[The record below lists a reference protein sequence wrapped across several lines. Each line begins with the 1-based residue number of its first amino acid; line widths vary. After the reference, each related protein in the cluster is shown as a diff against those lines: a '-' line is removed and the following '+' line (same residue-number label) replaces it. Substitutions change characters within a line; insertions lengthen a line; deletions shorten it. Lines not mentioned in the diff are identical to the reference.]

1 MRRSPI
7 LWVAVVLTL
16 AFGALSGCSSGPR
29 GEVSFVQPIDGAQV
43 VSPFWVEMA
52 KTGSLIVEPA
62 FAFGVVGGGVGHY
75 AVIVDETADLD
86 TEKTVKPTETIFD
99 YDKGQTSARIEVAP
113 GQHTLTLY
121 FIRNNGLPYTPFVK
135 KTITVNVVESRSVS
149 FIEPEDRSSQVGSQV
164 TIKIASEGLNVEPA
178 SAGVTE
184 GSGHHHILVDKL
196 VERSPNFNNP
206 LDSIPINPVP
216 FEDGYIHL
224 EEGQTEITLDL
235 PRGQHILRLLF
246 AKGDNLPYD
255 PPITDSITFTVRDP

>member
-29 GEVSFVQPIDGAQV
+29 GEVRFVQPIDGAQV

-52 KTGSLIVEPA
+52 KSGSLIVEPA
-62 FAFGVVGGGVGHY
+62 FAFGVVGGGVGHFT
-75 AVIVDETADLD
+75 VFVDQTAPPDPD
-86 TEKTVKPTETIFD
+86 RTIKEKHTPFNFE
-99 YDKGQTSARIEVAP
+99 KGQSSARVEVPP
-113 GQHTLTLY
+113 GRHTLTLY
-121 FIRNNGLPYTPFVK
+121 FVRNNGLPYTPYITQ
-135 KTITVNVVESRSVS
+135 TITVNVIESRTVS
-149 FIEPEDRSSQVGSQV
+149 FIEPKDRASLVGNKITV
-164 TIKIASEGLNVEPA
+164 KIAAEGLNVEPA

-184 GSGHHHILVDKL
+184 GSGHHHILIDKL

-206 LDSIPINPVP
+206 LETIPINPVP
-216 FEDGYIHL
+216 FEDGYVHL

-255 PPITDSITFTVRDP
+255 PPITDFVTIAVRDP